1 MEEKLKEFL
10 QELGYDTNLIDTE
23 QQSRVK
29 DWLNWYK
36 GKTKEHIYYVYNGE
50 QRVKKIMKSLNIAAQ
65 ACEDVSDFFF
75 NEKLDITID
84 NEKINDQIQDY
95 LRQNKFLTNSNKLMQ
110 LIKALGTGAYVAY
123 LEDNVLR
130 INYLN
135 ATNIII
141 LESDKQDVKSALFY
155 NTRRVKGGTELY
167 LNAHILTEDG
177 YVIENR
183 KYLSKTINR
192 KATYEEIDLGDAR
205 HIETKSFIPR
215 FAILENVSV
224 NNFDIESPYGIS
236 QYANAKDVILSID
249 SNYDC
254 LDIEI
259 VNGKKRLFVKPG
271 ATSFNVDPQTNTV
284 VPFFDNSETTYYKLP
299 NSNGEPEVTET
310 NGTLRVDQIT
320 NALQSNLNLFSS
332 KMGLGHNY
340 YKFKDGQVYVNTDNV
355 MSSNSD
361 VYRKIKKQENI
372 ITDAINT
379 LIYAI
384 ADLVG
389 ITEQFN
395 ISINYDDSI
404 IEDTAQIQRQA
415 QTEYNTKLISKAQYY
430 RDVYKLSDESALQ
443 FAAQMNEE
451 IRNETIIDGS
461 ELDLGE

>member
-1 MEEKLKEFL
+1 MDEIIKQVLE
-10 QELGYDTNLIDTE
+10 ELGYDTDLYDAE
-23 QQSRVK
+23 QRNRVK

-36 GKTKEHIYYVYNGE
+36 GKIKEHTYYVFNGE
-50 QRVKKIMKSLNIAAQ
+50 QKIKKQMKSLNIIPQ
-65 ACEDVSDFFF
+65 ACEDISDFFF

-84 NEKINDQIQDY
+84 NEELNSKMQDY
-95 LRQNKFLTNSNKLMQ
+95 FKQNNFLTNSNKLMQ

-123 LEDNVLR
+123 LDKDVVR

-135 ATNIII
+135 ATNIVI
-141 LESDKQDVKSALFY
+141 LESDKNSVKSVLFY
-155 NTRRVKGGTELY
+155 STQKVKDGTELY
-167 LNAHILTEDG
+167 INAHLLTDNG

-183 KYLSKTINR
+183 RYISKGKEAFI
-192 KATYEEIDLGDAR
+192 EQELDEDIR
-205 HIETKSFIPR
+205 HIETKSFLPY
-215 FAILENVSV
+215 FAILTNVAV
-224 NNFDIESPYGIS
+224 NNLDIDSPYGIS
-236 QYANAKDVILSID
+236 QYANAKDIVLSID
-249 SNYDC
+249 SNYDS

-271 ATSFNVDPQTNTV
+271 ATSFNIDPKSGQAI
-284 VPFFDNSETTYYKLP
+284 PFFDQTETTYYKLP
-299 NSNGEPEVTET
+299 NSNSDPEVTET

-355 MSSNSD
+355 LSSNSD

-384 ADLVG
+384 ANLTKV
-389 ITEQFN
+389 TEKFN
-395 ISINYDDSI
+395 ISIDYDDSI
-404 IEDTAQIQRQA
+404 IEDTEAIRRQA
-415 QTEYNTKLISKAQYY
+415 QIEYNSKLISKAQYY
-430 RDVYKLSDESALQ
+430 RDVYHLSDESAVQ
-443 FAAQMNEE
+443 FAQQMNDE
-451 IRNETIIDGS
+451 IKSETIFDGE